1 MRDDHFTS
9 VAHALIW
16 TLEQGLGDAFTDD
29 VRDAWVGAYD
39 LLSSIMIAAMNEER
53 ASQAAPATP
62 TYALAAPAPAE
73 PVYESPSSSVDVE
86 GMRAQIEELRGE
98 IGRVGKV
105 AEEIGAIAKQTN
117 LLALNATIEAARAG
131 DAGKGFAVVAGE
143 VKNLSAQTGRATD
156 EITEVVSNQ
165 HSRIEALDSMF

>member
-1 MRDDHFTS
+1 MFSGDVVEQGNKLMISLALVVYGLKQPENIISAVQELRRRHVGYGVRDGHFTS

-39 LLSSIMIAAMNEER
+39 LLSGIMIAAMNEER

-86 GMRAQIEELRGE
+86 GMHTQTEELRGE

-105 AEEIGAIAKQTN
+105 A
-117 LLALNATIEAARAG
+117 
-131 DAGKGFAVVAGE
+131 
-143 VKNLSAQTGRATD
+143 D

-165 HSRIEALDSMF
+165 HSRIEA